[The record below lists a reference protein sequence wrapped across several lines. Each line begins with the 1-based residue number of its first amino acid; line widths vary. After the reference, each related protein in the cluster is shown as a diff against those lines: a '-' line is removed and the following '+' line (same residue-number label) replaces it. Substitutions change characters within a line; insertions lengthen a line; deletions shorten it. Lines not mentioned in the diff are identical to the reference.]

1 MGYDIVLTI
10 NTLQMIGLHTWNNVN
25 DYYWFFLILIFNI
38 LKFILFTSNK
48 HIYLGFYYNIYYL
61 INKGYLALTKKSNK
75 GIRKTEL
82 LILVYCAYI
91 IIIDLDILYRYIFSF
106 FFLTGVLIKLI
117 KMTKN
122 WVNNHELKQYFP
134 MYHNIV
140 KYMLFGLLILNLLV
154 LIIIGQKLLILI
166 ITYFKGF
173 FLNMNIVNKLKD
185 FKLSLDYKWVK
196 NKDNKPKKPNVN
208 FFFDLKNKKKSK
220 KRASSLKEK
229 ILDLQKKNLNKDYSN
244 TTFKQESFSQKR
256 NWKES
261 INIEDKPKFTIHE
274 QLNNVKYEYKAYN
287 NQEKKFK
294 KIVIDINK
302 EKEEFFPNES
312 KSLFKEYVSV
322 IKILKKNLKSVE
334 KILSQEK

>member
-1 MGYDIVLTI
+1 MGNDIVLPLFI
-10 NTLQMIGLHTWNNVN
+10 LQMIRLHTWNKVN
-25 DYYWFFLILIFNI
+25 DYYWFFLIFLFN
-38 LKFILFTSNK
+38 LLNFILFTSNK
-48 HIYLGFYYNIYYL
+48 HIYLEFYYNIHYS
-61 INKGYLALTKKSNK
+61 INKGYLGLTKKNNK
-75 GIRKTEL
+75 GLRKIEL

-106 FFLTGVLIKLI
+106 FFLTGVLINLI
-117 KMTKN
+117 KITKN
-122 WVNNHELKQYFP
+122 WVENHELKQDFP
-134 MYHNIV
+134 IYYNIV
-140 KYMLFGLLILNLLV
+140 KYILFGLLTLNLLI
-154 LIIIGQKLLILI
+154 LIMIGQKLLILI
-166 ITYFKGF
+166 ITYIKGL

-185 FKLSLDYKWVK
+185 LKLSLDYKWVK
-196 NKDNKPKKPNVN
+196 NNDNKPQKPNVN
-208 FFFDLKNKKKSK
+208 FFYDLKNKKKNK

-229 ILDLQKKNLNKDYSN
+229 ILDLQKKNLNKGSSN
-244 TTFKQESFSQKR
+244 TTFKQESFSKKR

-287 NQEKKFK
+287 NQENKFK

-302 EKEEFFPNES
+302 EKEKFFPRES

-334 KILSQEK
+334 KTLSQEK

>member
-1 MGYDIVLTI
+1 MGNDIVLPLFI
-10 NTLQMIGLHTWNNVN
+10 LQMIRLHTWNKVN
-25 DYYWFFLILIFNI
+25 DYYWFFLIFLFN
-38 LKFILFTSNK
+38 LLNFILFTSNK
-48 HIYLGFYYNIYYL
+48 HIYLEFYYNIHYS
-61 INKGYLALTKKSNK
+61 INKGYLGLTKKNNK
-75 GIRKTEL
+75 GLRKIEL

-106 FFLTGVLIKLI
+106 FFLTGVFFKLI
-117 KMTKN
+117 KITKN
-122 WVNNHELKQYFP
+122 WVKNHELKQDFP
-134 MYHNIV
+134 IYYNIV
-140 KYMLFGLLILNLLV
+140 KYILFGLLTLNLLI
-154 LIIIGQKLLILI
+154 LIMIGQKLLILI
-166 ITYFKGF
+166 ITYIKGL

-185 FKLSLDYKWVK
+185 LKLSLDYKWVK
-196 NKDNKPKKPNVN
+196 NNDNKPQKPNVN
-208 FFFDLKNKKKSK
+208 FFYDLKNKKKNK

-229 ILDLQKKNLNKDYSN
+229 ILDLQKKNLNKGSSN
-244 TTFKQESFSQKR
+244 TTFKQESFSKKR

-287 NQEKKFK
+287 NQENKFK

-302 EKEEFFPNES
+302 EKEKFFPRES

-334 KILSQEK
+334 KTLSQEK

>member
-1 MGYDIVLTI
+1 MGNDIVLPLFI
-10 NTLQMIGLHTWNNVN
+10 LQIIRLHTWNKVN
-25 DYYWFFLILIFNI
+25 DYYWFFLIFLFNL
-38 LKFILFTSNK
+38 LKFLLFTSNK
-48 HIYLGFYYNIYYL
+48 HIYLGFYYNIRYL
-61 INKGYLALTKKSNK
+61 INKGYLALTKKNNK
-75 GIRKTEL
+75 GLSKIEL

-117 KMTKN
+117 KITKN
-122 WVNNHELKQYFP
+122 WVKNHELKQDFP
-134 MYHNIV
+134 IYYNIV
-140 KYMLFGLLILNLLV
+140 KYILFGLLILNLLI

-166 ITYFKGF
+166 ITYIKGL

-185 FKLSLDYKWVK
+185 LKLSLDYKWVK
-196 NKDNKPKKPNVN
+196 NNDNKPQKPNVN
-208 FFFDLKNKKKSK
+208 FFYDLKNKKKKK

-229 ILDLQKKNLNKDYSN
+229 ILDLQKKNLNKGSSN
-244 TTFKQESFSQKR
+244 TTFKQESFSKKR

-287 NQEKKFK
+287 NQENKFK
-294 KIVIDINK
+294 NIVIDINK
-302 EKEEFFPNES
+302 EKEKFFPNES

-334 KILSQEK
+334 KTLSQEK

>member
-1 MGYDIVLTI
+1 M
-10 NTLQMIGLHTWNNVN
+10 
-25 DYYWFFLILIFNI
+25 
-38 LKFILFTSNK
+38 
-48 HIYLGFYYNIYYL
+48 
-61 INKGYLALTKKSNK
+61 
-75 GIRKTEL
+75 
-82 LILVYCAYI
+82 ILVYCTYI
-91 IIIDLDILYRYIFSF
+91 IIIDLDILYIYLFSF
-106 FFLTGVLIKLI
+106 FFLTGVLIKLVKI
-117 KMTKN
+117 TNN
-122 WVNNHELKQYFP
+122 WVKNPELKQDFP

-140 KYMLFGLLILNLLV
+140 KYILFGLLILNSLV

-166 ITYFKGF
+166 ITYFKGL

-185 FKLSLDYKWVK
+185 LKLSLDYKWVK
-196 NKDNKPKKPNVN
+196 NKDNKPRKPNVN
-208 FFFDLKNKKKSK
+208 FFFDLKNKKKNK

-229 ILDLQKKNLNKDYSN
+229 ILDLQKKNLNKDSSN
-244 TTFKQESFSQKR
+244 TTLKQESFSEKR

-287 NQEKKFK
+287 NQENKFK

-312 KSLFKEYVSV
+312 KYLFKEYVSV